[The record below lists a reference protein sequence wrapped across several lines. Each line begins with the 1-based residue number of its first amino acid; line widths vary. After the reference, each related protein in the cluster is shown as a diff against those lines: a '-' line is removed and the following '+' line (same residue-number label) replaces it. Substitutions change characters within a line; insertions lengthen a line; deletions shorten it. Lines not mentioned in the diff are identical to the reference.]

1 MIDKKHIGRT
11 TPAMTVDVEKGR
23 LKFFAKAI
31 GETNPVY
38 TDETAAKAAGYKTIP
53 APPTFAFCLEME
65 TNSLWDNIAAMGVP
79 VGKILHGSQ
88 SFTYRAPIY
97 AGDRITFETKV
108 SDIYDKKGGALEF
121 IVEDSTAKNQDGV
134 LVAEL
139 QRVIVVRN

>member
-11 TPAMTVDVEKGR
+11 TPPQTVDVEKGR

-31 GETNPVY
+31 GETDPVY
-38 TDETAAKAAGYKTIP
+38 TDEEAAKAAGYSALP

-88 SFTYRAPIY
+88 TFKYLAPIL
-97 AGDRITFETKV
+97 AGDKITFVTKV
-108 SDIYDKKGGALEF
+108 SDIYDKKGGKMEF
-121 IVEDSTAKNQDGV
+121 IIEDTTATNQDGTP
-134 LVAEL
+134 VAEL
-139 QRVIVVRN
+139 QRVIVVIN

>member
-11 TPAMTVDVEKGR
+11 TTPQTVDVEKGR

-31 GETNPVY
+31 GETDPVY
-38 TDETAAKAAGYKTIP
+38 TDESAARAAGYKALP

-79 VGKILHGSQ
+79 VGAILHGSQ
-88 SFTYRAPIY
+88 TFKYHAPIC
-97 AGDRITFETKV
+97 AGDRVTFQTKV
-108 SDIYDKKGGALEF
+108 SDVYDKKSGALEF
-121 IVEDSTAKNQDGV
+121 IVEDTTANNQDGV